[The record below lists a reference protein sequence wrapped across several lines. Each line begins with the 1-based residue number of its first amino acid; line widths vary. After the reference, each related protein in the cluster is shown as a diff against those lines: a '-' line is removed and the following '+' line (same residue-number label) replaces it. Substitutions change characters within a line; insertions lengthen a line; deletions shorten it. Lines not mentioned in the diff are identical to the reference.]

1 MIASIIPPN
10 VIERGKNTKG
20 LDFSDGEE
28 MEGEVEVDKQVDA
41 NELLEVLQS
50 NENIPIKILHEEPP
64 IESNT
69 VSEKAISLV
78 SISNDDDINKNAQFL
93 EDISKVFDQYETF
106 VKFTASR
113 NILGNAYKIARREL
127 KK

>member
-1 MIASIIPPN
+1 MIASIIPLN
-10 VIERGKNTKG
+10 VIERGKNAKG

-127 KK
+127 KN